1 MFNLMK
7 VESMYINSIRD
18 LVINLSENES
28 KYIVIN
34 KFVKP
39 LYKVENYYNESIS
52 QENFSLNLLYSR
64 DTSADLAL
72 EVTNKFPKKRYHY
85 FLYAQNQPDYKSL
98 NSPLAFILEKS
109 NFEFDEF
116 IGITHLDNV
125 SSIESLKL
133 MEFNF
138 QYDSFILIVE
148 KVLNNIVSPYG
159 MKLGS
164 AAVGI
169 ELNKNQGLKV
179 KNIMSYTT
187 TVDGTSSV
195 NVFLDELIDGYKR
208 FSDESSPSHKVIVQN
223 SLKGYIESLR
233 QSKMFINNIY
243 FRKGYNNMDFQSAD
257 VWITLKELLNKYQS
271 LPQDVILISTNFH
284 HKVCFCSIRI

>member
-1 MFNLMK
+1 MFFKITGMGKLPMFNLMK

-109 NFEFDEF
+109 NSKFDFSWSAGAAGPFPEPLPRRLPAQSQV
-116 IGITHLDNV
+116 IPGY
-125 SSIESLKL
+125 ES
-133 MEFNF
+133 
-138 QYDSFILIVE
+138 DAPRFILMALPVRPPPPRCWTQAPQR
-148 KVLNNIVSPYG
+148 VRRRG
-159 MKLGS
+159 
-164 AAVGI
+164 ARA
-169 ELNKNQGLKV
+169 
-179 KNIMSYTT
+179 
-187 TVDGTSSV
+187 DGRPGPTRTGG
-195 NVFLDELIDGYKR
+195 EA
-208 FSDESSPSHKVIVQN
+208 P
-223 SLKGYIESLR
+223 
-233 QSKMFINNIY
+233 
-243 FRKGYNNMDFQSAD
+243 
-257 VWITLKELLNKYQS
+257 
-271 LPQDVILISTNFH
+271 
-284 HKVCFCSIRI
+284 